1 MSLEGNKVLGAILLG
16 GFLAMS
22 ANYVSKALIHPETN
36 GGGHGDEVVA
46 GAKHYPVPETV
57 QLAGTA
63 AAPAE
68 EALPPITPLL
78 ASADMEAGIKAFKKC
93 KSCHLVDGDAGHK
106 SGPNLWDVVN
116 RQIASAPGYSYS
128 AALQDKSAEAWD
140 FENLNAFLL
149 KPKKFAKGTKMSFG
163 GLKKEKDR
171 ANIIVYLD
179 SLSANPALV
188 N

>member
-22 ANYVSKALIHPETN
+22 ANYVSKALIHPEG
-36 GGGHGDEVVA
+36 GGGHGDEVA

-57 QLAGTA
+57 QIASTSA
-63 AAPAE
+63 TVE
-68 EALPPITPLL
+68 EVTIPPITPLL
-78 ASADMEAGIKAFKKC
+78 ASADAEAGLKVFKKC
-93 KSCHLVDGDAGHK
+93 KACHLVDGDAGHK
-106 SGPNLWDVVN
+106 TGPNLWDIVN
-116 RQIASAPGYSYS
+116 RQIAGAPGYSYS
-128 AALQDKSAEAWD
+128 KALEEKSAEAWD

-149 KPKKFAKGTKMSFG
+149 KPKTFAKGTKMSFG

-171 ANIIVYLD
+171 ADVIVYLN
-179 SLSANPALV
+179 SLSASPAPL